1 LLLLEDLPVEVL
13 FVVAHQPIP
22 ARQLLVGLDRDRYIY
37 VHTSP
42 SDIRAV
48 GYALKSVSDL

>member
-1 LLLLEDLPVEVL
+1 LLLLEDRPVEVL
-13 FVVAHQPIP
+13 LVVAHQLIP